1 MPWLRTVPIV
11 SPYSRISFYLPPF
24 LDIAFE
30 IPIKPPRAHQHLSR
44 AIMWICLQSTHH
56 SPSEIPVPLFIVA
69 SSSLN
74 SPMTLTTSHSLLVS
88 WESTYYFTWKA
99 SFPTDWESR
108 MTSLTS
114 MAGRRATKHCYGVS
128 HCFCLLYI
136 EFNGGCRRGGLFFFF
151 SFTFFSLN
159 CT

>member
-1 MPWLRTVPIV
+1 MPWLGTLPVV

-30 IPIKPPRAHQHLSR
+30 IPIMPPRAHRHLSR
-44 AIMWICLQSTHH
+44 AIMWICPLSTHH
-56 SPSEIPVPLFIVA
+56 SPLEIPVPLFYCCIFLAEQPDGFDYFSLIAGIVK
-69 SSSLN
+69 
-74 SPMTLTTSHSLLVS
+74 
-88 WESTYYFTWKA
+88 STYYFTWIA

-108 MTSLTS
+108 MTGLTS

-136 EFNGGCRRGGLFFFF
+136 ELHGGCRRGGLFFFF
-151 SFTFFSLN
+151 HLLFPP
-159 CT
+159 

>member
-1 MPWLRTVPIV
+1 MAVLTPWLGTLPIV

-30 IPIKPPRAHQHLSR
+30 IPIKPPRAHRHLFR
-44 AIMWICLQSTHH
+44 AIMWICPLSTHH
-56 SPSEIPVPLFIVA
+56 FPPEITVPLFIA
-69 SSSLN
+69 APFSLN
-74 SPMTLTTSHSLLVS
+74 SPMALTISFISPIAGIVKS
-88 WESTYYFTWKA
+88 ESYFTWMA

-108 MTSLTS
+108 MTGLTS

-136 EFNGGCRRGGLFFFF
+136 EFYGVSLGRILFR
-151 SFTFFSLN
+151 
-159 CT
+159 